1 MINSAGALG
10 GFGGIYFVGRLQ
22 SATGGPKAGFL
33 LMSVA
38 IIQSSLLILLFPTRN
53 RLAIEHM
60 RGVAFKGCN

>member
-38 IIQSSLLILLFPTRN
+38 IIQSSLLILLAR
-53 RLAIEHM
+53 EHM